1 MNGNIYQ
8 QKIKRIKTHF
18 IQDRYDNQ
26 MKRIVIILNLILFS
40 LTCLSQTNVDSDTT
54 RTSKFKPLDEILA
67 VSDTIDNQTFD
78 LKFLIRVLPDNGWY
92 LKLNQ
97 DSSYEY
103 IHWSGWG
110 DSDGTILEKGKYEI
124 KKNKIKLHPDIKK
137 SELAKAQFYLV
148 TSETNEIDNNITID
162 CLETASKT
170 YCLYQK

>member
-1 MNGNIYQ
+1 
-8 QKIKRIKTHF
+8 
-18 IQDRYDNQ
+18 
-26 MKRIVIILNLILFS
+26 MKQIVTILNLFFLS
-40 LTCLSQTNVDSDTT
+40 LTCLSQTNTDGDSTT
-54 RTSKFKPLDEILA
+54 KGEFKSLSEILSL
-67 VSDTIDNQTFD
+67 SDTIDNQTFE

-124 KKNKIKLHPDIKK
+124 SKNKIKLHPHGIK
-137 SELAKAQFYLV
+137 SELAKTQFYLV

-162 CLETASKT
+162 CIEVESKT
-170 YCLYQK
+170 YCLYQN